1 MISPYRLLFLDLD
14 GTLIVRGDEI
24 PEPNLRAIHRAQDAG
39 CVVVLCTGRTRYR
52 AQKVADQ
59 IGGHEYGI
67 ILNGGVVFDWQTGE
81 LIHKVTLPPDTARQV
96 VESLHS
102 FHIAPLCFAVEEND
116 RWVYTDRVIPLAPA
130 YADYFADRIRP
141 QDRLDWSRLSPPVSI
156 EAYATTSQSVEILA
170 LWERAFGDTVVAY
183 TWDASYYGEGVRG
196 LHIHSSKINKAVGA
210 QTVAARL
217 GIAREQTLAIG
228 DEINDYELIRWA
240 GMGIAM
246 ENGHPDCRAIANH
259 VTGSVQEHG
268 VAQAIERFILQKEA
282 SLSD

>member
-24 PEPNLRAIHRAQDAG
+24 PEPNLRAIHRAQEAG

-52 AQKVADQ
+52 AQRVADQ

-81 LIHKVTLPPDTARQV
+81 QLHKVTLAPETAHQAIAI
-96 VESLHS
+96 LHS
-102 FHIAPLCFAVEEND
+102 FQIAPLCFAVEEND
-116 RWVYTDRVIPLAPA
+116 RWVYTDRVVPLAPA
-130 YADYFADRIRP
+130 YADYFAERIRT
-141 QDRLDWSRLSPPVSI
+141 QDTLDWSRLPPPVSI
-156 EAYATTSQSVEILA
+156 EAYASAPQAAQILTR
-170 LWERAFGDTVVAY
+170 WKRAFGDTVVAY
-183 TWDASYYGEGVRG
+183 TWDASYYGESVRG

-246 ENGHPDCRAIANH
+246 QNGHPDCRAIADH
-259 VTGSVQEHG
+259 VTASVQEHG
-268 VAQAIERFILQKEA
+268 VAQAIERFILQAK
-282 SLSD
+282 SCRP